1 VDAASP
7 PAQQV
12 VGCTSAQRDARSVT
26 LKLGGMAANGRGPR
40 RLRAQL
46 RPGDLCL
53 IRSSPGAVG
62 RDGCAR
68 KWSMKVQL
76 RPTAWQRVVT
86 HLVTRATNYGSEELP
101 GSTVG
106 EHEPVVARCWRIYRR
121 PGRRQC
127 PHRAKANLRLPS
139 RLLVQD
145 ASRTQFPVGRA
156 DASPLAGEQLL
167 RLARLGWLPSPG
179 VRLTFCSVVRARVQ
193 ERPAAVRYVARIVA
207 GGPQSDCLSYGGV
220 AVSASVDVGQLLDQ
234 RSAVVSAQ
242 RLDRHIERTPRCVGR
257 GRRR

>member
-1 VDAASP
+1 
-7 PAQQV
+7 
-12 VGCTSAQRDARSVT
+12 
-26 LKLGGMAANGRGPR
+26 
-40 RLRAQL
+40 
-46 RPGDLCL
+46 
-53 IRSSPGAVG
+53 
-62 RDGCAR
+62 
-68 KWSMKVQL
+68 MKVQL
-76 RPTAWQRVVT
+76 RPTASQRVVT
-86 HLVTRATNYGSEELP
+86 HLVHPRDELRFRGGCP

-145 ASRTQFPVGRA
+145 ASRTQFPVGHA

-179 VRLTFCSVVRARVQ
+179 VRLTFCSAVRARVP
-193 ERPAAVRYVARIVA
+193 ERPAAVRYVPDRRRRS
-207 GGPQSDCLSYGGV
+207 PSDCLSYGGV
-220 AVSASVDVGQLLDQ
+220 AVSAAVEVGQLLDQ